1 MSSVLTGS
9 LPARPWSMSGHA
21 TFDVDQYRVR
31 GRFVLEAGMDGTLSF
46 EFSGSTLL
54 GGHRED
60 VAVVLAG
67 DTLRVFD
74 RERGR
79 FYQGSEVDDMVHD
92 GTGVTGD
99 WVGAIAHTAGTFRCP
114 EVRQVLPTVTGAA
127 GELAS
132 GEFRLDVQNGH
143 LVKGTWPDPVRSDT
157 FSDRLEVRYTWRG
170 AGLSELV
177 ALLPERGWRVRLEA
191 DSISPADK

>member
-1 MSSVLTGS
+1 MDSLLARS

-31 GRFVLEAGMDGTLSF
+31 GRFVLEAGSGGELSF

-79 FYQGSEVDDMVHD
+79 FYEGDEVDRMVED
-92 GTGVTGD
+92 GTGVRGD
-99 WVGAIAHTAGTFRCP
+99 WVGAIAHAAGSFRC
-114 EVRQVLPTVTGAA
+114 RQVQRVHMTDTGAA
-127 GELAS
+127 GELS
-132 GEFRLDVQNGH
+132 PGSFRLDVKDGR
-143 LVKGTWPDPVRSDT
+143 LTKGTWPDPVGSDT
-157 FSDRLEVRYTWRG
+157 FSDRLEIRYAWRG
-170 AGLSELV
+170 AVLSQLV
-177 ALLPERGWRVRLEA
+177 AALPERGWRVRLDA
-191 DSISPADK
+191 DANEVNGN